1 MGYKF
6 RLSFLLPE
14 DSSFIGDEEST
25 EVLARNSESLKLVAR
40 DKEKGLGSSNRFDL
54 IGGRYV
60 TFEEAKEAGEAA
72 HVALLY
78 YATTNCVGINFG
90 EYVLAGELT
99 KAGDDRLGLTVFEGE
114 PTYRLVGLPVS
125 LEVGRST
132 QAFVKT
138 MQDAFRRYA
147 LTSPRAE
154 IATELFTASFFE
166 NPPRAR
172 FLFLYMSFEV
182 LLEPL
187 PRSPEAQELVSEM
200 MEIARNAEIPKE
212 DRESLLS
219 ALGGLK
225 KESIRKTGGKLADGL
240 LSGSLYD
247 SLSPEEFFD
256 KINRIR
262 NDLVHQG
269 EVDLNELVDIVPEL
283 EGFVGDILRHH
294 FKEN

>member
-1 MGYKF
+1 M
-6 RLSFLLPE
+6 
-14 DSSFIGDEEST
+14 
-25 EVLARNSESLKLVAR
+25 
-40 DKEKGLGSSNRFDL
+40 
-54 IGGRYV
+54 
-60 TFEEAKEAGEAA
+60 
-72 HVALLY
+72 
-78 YATTNCVGINFG
+78 VGFP
-90 EYVLAGELT
+90 A
-99 KAGDDRLGLTVFEGE
+99 
-114 PTYRLVGLPVS
+114 S

-147 LTSPRAE
+147 LSSRAE
-154 IATELFTASFFE
+154 VAIRLFTDSFFE
-166 NPPRAR
+166 NTPRAR
-172 FLFLYMSFEV
+172 FLFLYMSIEV

-200 MEIARNAEIPKE
+200 MEIARMAEIPKE
-212 DRESLLS
+212 DRELLLS

-225 KESIRKTGGKLADGL
+225 NESIRKTGGKLADRF

-262 NDLVHQG
+262 NALVHQG

-283 EGFVGDILRHH
+283 ERFVGDILRHH
-294 FKEN
+294 FEEN